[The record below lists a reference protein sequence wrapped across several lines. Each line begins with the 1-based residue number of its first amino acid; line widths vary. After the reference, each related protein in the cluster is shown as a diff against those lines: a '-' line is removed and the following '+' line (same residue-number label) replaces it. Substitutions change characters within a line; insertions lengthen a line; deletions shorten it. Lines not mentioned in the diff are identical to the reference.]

1 MAASESRR
9 YCVAA
14 GRDAPAAPAVGA
26 APPAAAPDD
35 TFVSRNAGA
44 LAVAVAPPAVPAVPV
59 VAVAV
64 SVPREMHP
72 VTVIIF
78 EAELLGVRDVCVAV
92 VGSCGAGRAGAAGGG
107 GFCAITTVARP
118 SVMAAQVPDHVALFI
133 VPPCGVLPAGD
144 GG

>member
-1 MAASESRR
+1 MQIRRLTAA
-9 YCVAA
+9 
-14 GRDAPAAPAVGA
+14 
-26 APPAAAPDD
+26 
-35 TFVSRNAGA
+35 T
-44 LAVAVAPPAVPAVPV
+44 L

-107 GFCAITTVARP
+107 GFCAITTVASP
-118 SVMAAQVPDHVALFI
+118 NVMAAHVPDQVALFI
-133 VPPCGVLPAGD
+133 VPPYGSFPSRGTNWETVL
-144 GG
+144 